1 MNKTI
6 SGLMLAL
13 LTMAGSAQVFAAE
26 RERGTGA
33 RQQSTQRMQQ
43 GVRSGDVARAQT
55 RSFQR
60 GTTDVRRT
68 EQRSRSDG
76 QVARGD
82 GRNFNHDFNRQSR
95 DVRRERHDGDRRWAG
110 RDDRFRA
117 GRGHDGRF
125 ASNDRFGRAQGQHR
139 GWENN
144 RGNHYGWDNNRGRH
158 YGWDNNRGRHYGW
171 ENNRGRHYGWGN
183 DHGRP
188 TYGGGQWIDRRQHQ
202 QQQRIVQGLRSG
214 ELTRHEANRLFSE
227 QRDLRRQ
234 ERVFRSDGVL
244 TPWERG
250 EMRKDLNSAGR
261 HIYNE
266 THDAQRR
273 F

>member
-13 LTMAGSAQVFAAE
+13 LTIAGSVQVFAAE

-43 GVRSGDVARAQT
+43 GVRPGNVARAQT

-95 DVRRERHDGDRRWAG
+95 DMQRERHGSDRRWAG

-144 RGNHYGWDNNRGRH
+144 RGNHYGWANNRGRH

-171 ENNRGRHYGWGN
+171 DNNRGRA
-183 DHGRP
+183 
-188 TYGGGQWIDRRQHQ
+188 TYGGGEWIDRRQHQ

-214 ELTRHEANRLFSE
+214 ELTRHEANRLVSE

-244 TPWERG
+244 SPWERG
-250 EMRKDLNSAGR
+250 EMREDLGAAGR
-261 HIYNE
+261 HIYNQ

>member
-1 MNKTI
+1 MNEAI

-43 GVRSGDVARAQT
+43 GVRSGDVARAET

-76 QVARGD
+76 QVSRGERRD
-82 GRNFNHDFNRQSR
+82 LNRDLNRQSR
-95 DVRRERHDGDRRWAG
+95 DIRRERHDGDRRWAG

-117 GRGHDGRF
+117 GRGHDGRC
-125 ASNDRFGRAQGQHR
+125 ANNDQFRHGQGQHR

-144 RGNHYGWDNNRGRH
+144 RGRHYGWHNNRGRA
-158 YGWDNNRGRHYGW
+158 
-171 ENNRGRHYGWGN
+171 
-183 DHGRP
+183 
-188 TYGGGQWIDRRQHQ
+188 TYGGGEWIDRRQHQ

-234 ERVFRSDGVL
+234 ERAFRSDGVL
-244 TPWERG
+244 SPWERG
-250 EMRKDLNSAGR
+250 EMREDLSSAGR

>member
-13 LTMAGSAQVFAAE
+13 LAIAGSAQVVAAE
-26 RERGTGA
+26 RERGING
-33 RQQSTQRMQQ
+33 RQQFQQQRMQQ
-43 GVRSGDVARAQT
+43 GARSGDLTRGEARNLQRGARDIRQTERRARA
-55 RSFQR
+55 
-60 GTTDVRRT
+60 
-68 EQRSRSDG
+68 DG
-76 QVARGD
+76 QLSRGERRD
-82 GRNFNHDFNRQSR
+82 LNQDLNRQSR
-95 DVRRERHDGDRRWAG
+95 DIRRERHDGDRRWAG
-110 RDDRFRA
+110 RDDRFRH
-117 GRGHDGRF
+117 G
-125 ASNDRFGRAQGQHR
+125 QEGQHR

-171 ENNRGRHYGWGN
+171 DNNRGRHYGWGN
-183 DHGRP
+183 DRGRP

-202 QQQRIVQGLRSG
+202 QQQRIMQGLRSG
-214 ELTRHEANRLFSE
+214 DLTRHEANRLFAE

-250 EMRKDLNSAGR
+250 EMREDLSSAGR
-261 HIYNE
+261 HIYNQ

>member
-1 MNKTI
+1 MNEAI

-13 LTMAGSAQVFAAE
+13 LTMAGSVQVFAAE

-43 GVRSGDVARAQT
+43 GVRSGDVARAET

-76 QVARGD
+76 QVSRGERRD
-82 GRNFNHDFNRQSR
+82 LNRDLNRQSR
-95 DVRRERHDGDRRWAG
+95 DIRRERHDGDRRWAG

-117 GRGHDGRF
+117 GRGHDGRC
-125 ASNDRFGRAQGQHR
+125 ANNDQFRHGQGQHR

-144 RGNHYGWDNNRGRH
+144 RGRHYGWHNNRGRA
-158 YGWDNNRGRHYGW
+158 
-171 ENNRGRHYGWGN
+171 
-183 DHGRP
+183 
-188 TYGGGQWIDRRQHQ
+188 TYGGGEWIDRRQHQ

>member
-13 LTMAGSAQVFAAE
+13 LAIAGSAQVIAAE
-26 RERGTGA
+26 RERGTNG
-33 RQQSTQRMQQ
+33 RQQFQQQRMQQ
-43 GVRSGDVARAQT
+43 GARSGDLTRGEARNL
-55 RSFQR
+55 QR
-60 GTTDVRRT
+60 GARDIRQT
-68 EQRSRSDG
+68 EQRSR
-76 QVARGD
+76 AD
-82 GRNFNHDFNRQSR
+82 GRVSRTERRDLNQDLNRQSR
-95 DVRRERHDGDRRWAG
+95 DIRRERHDGDRR
-110 RDDRFRA
+110 
-117 GRGHDGRF
+117 RF
-125 ASNDRFGRAQGQHR
+125 ANNEQFRHGQGQHR

-158 YGWDNNRGRHYGW
+158 YGW
-171 ENNRGRHYGWGN
+171 GN
-183 DHGRP
+183 DRGRP

-244 TPWERG
+244 SPWERG
-250 EMRKDLNSAGR
+250 EMREDLSSAGR
-261 HIYNE
+261 HIYNQ